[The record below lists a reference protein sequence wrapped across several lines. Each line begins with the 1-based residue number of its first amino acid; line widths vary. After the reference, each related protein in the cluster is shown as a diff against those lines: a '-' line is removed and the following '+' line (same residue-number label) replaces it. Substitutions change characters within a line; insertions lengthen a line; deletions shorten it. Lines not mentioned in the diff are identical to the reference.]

1 MVFRSISSVLYTE
14 VSAGFVVTRGV
25 RWHWVMLNWN
35 WGRGRS
41 KWRGRVW
48 VFPRQC
54 SHTAAQSS
62 GPAGSRCGGLRDCI
76 GTDGVRK
83 LGLINLNN
91 FYFLHVKFP
100 LIRSHYEIYIATQ
113 DVLRDSLVAAV
124 CSEVDF
130 PWRSAKL
137 GSRCFTHSL
146 QFKMGS

>member
-1 MVFRSISSVLYTE
+1 MSNIFFTLCHVRGGAQSE
-14 VSAGFVVTRGV
+14 QWGDPVVG
-25 RWHWVMLNWN
+25 
-35 WGRGRS
+35 GRGLS

-48 VFPRQC
+48 VFPRHAL
-54 SHTAAQSS
+54 HTAVQSS

-76 GTDGVRK
+76 GTDRVRK

-146 QFKMGS
+146 QFKNGLIALPLGWIE